1 MRSLSFSLLAVGLGS
16 IGGLRPIGRPP
27 SSFLSL
33 SVQPSILIALL
44 LGWNIIGDRR
54 DGRPALQ
61 LLLASFDVEESAA
74 QEAGRGSGYPPP
86 PLYGRNARY
95 PRYFRVEKLH
105 LASLSLSLFGFIS
118 TGGYL
123 LPSLDA
129 LIYMYVYIYIR
140 SPPLGYIEEKRQV
153 YLGEKKCL
161 PGSLPGNEH
170 PRNEFNGF
178 TYFSMSRFYRWIGNF
193 ILDSRRSARSIP
205 CSNDC

>member
-1 MRSLSFSLLAVGLGS
+1 MSRHSVFKGISRIIRKRSSMRSLSFSLLAVGLGS

-105 LASLSLSLFGFIS
+105 LAALSLSLSPRFHIDWRI
-118 TGGYL
+118 
-123 LPSLDA
+123 PS
-129 LIYMYVYIYIR
+129 
-140 SPPLGYIEEKRQV
+140 
-153 YLGEKKCL
+153 
-161 PGSLPGNEH
+161 
-170 PRNEFNGF
+170 
-178 TYFSMSRFYRWIGNF
+178 
-193 ILDSRRSARSIP
+193 SIP
-205 CSNDC
+205 

>member
-105 LASLSLSLFGFIS
+105 LAALSLSLSSVSYRLEDTFFHPLMHLYICVC
-118 TGGYL
+118 
-123 LPSLDA
+123 
-129 LIYMYVYIYIR
+129 VYIYAR
-140 SPPLGYIEEKRQV
+140 L
-153 YLGEKKCL
+153 
-161 PGSLPGNEH
+161 H
-170 PRNEFNGF
+170 WD
-178 TYFSMSRFYRWIGNF
+178 TSRKNDKF
-193 ILDSRRSARSIP
+193 ILAKKSVCPARCRGTSIRVTSLMVSRIFQCLGSTDELEILF
-205 CSNDC
+205 